1 MTEPSTHGFLCRAPP
16 VNTHPSFH
24 HILSEISGIL
34 TVTSFAILDTL
45 LHAQTLSHVQLFCN
59 PMDCNLLGSSAFGIF
74 LARIRQWGAIFLFQG
89 IFPNQGSNPHLLHC
103 RWILYC
109 LSHQGSLVFVIVL
122 SLIRSRGDKIPLYE
136 YKGDLP
142 EYFQKQ

>member
-1 MTEPSTHGFLCRAPP
+1 MTEPSTHGFLCRAPS

-89 IFPNQGSNPHLLHC
+89 IFPNQGSNPHLLHLLH
-103 RWILYC
+103 W
-109 LSHQGSLVFVIVL
+109 QAGSL
-122 SLIRSRGDKIPLYE
+122 PLTPRR
-136 YKGDLP
+136 KPLDSFTAAKKP
-142 EYFQKQ
+142 KTKTFSKV